1 MVLIKRENSMELH
14 LSTITTLL
22 SSQDYLAYEKI
33 LDEMI
38 NQVKIGN
45 KVVITGSNMILSTT
59 KEVDYFNR
67 RMVQVHGIYG
77 LI

>member
-1 MVLIKRENSMELH
+1 MKIQLNRI
-14 LSTITTLL
+14 IGIL
-22 SSQDYLAYEKI
+22 SSQDYLAYERI

-38 NQVKIGN
+38 QEVKNGN
-45 KVVITGSNMILSTT
+45 VVVIEGSNMILSTT
-59 KEVDYFNR
+59 KEVDDFNR